1 MLAQKLCQLC
11 GTFNCERFWKIPC
24 ATCVENLKKTRSMVF
39 GSARTFTTS
48 GFSGIRWDYPSI
60 GSFSDLVSLVG
71 QWHRNLELFAM
82 VAWFIWY
89 RHNKLWH
96 NLKNQ
101 VFPPQKIFDAACNL
115 LTEFQTKTPSIHK
128 QPRPDFIEW
137 KSPAP
142 DEFKTWFFFQRFLFR
157 RNPSA

>member
-101 VFPPQKIFDAACNL
+101 VFPTRRYSTQLAISSQNFRLKLHTFISSQDLIVSSGNL
-115 LTEFQTKTPSIHK
+115 QHLMSSRQIMMFCWH
-128 QPRPDFIEW
+128 
-137 KSPAP
+137 
-142 DEFKTWFFFQRFLFR
+142 
-157 RNPSA
+157 

>member
-101 VFPPQKIFDAACNL
+101 VFPPPRRY
-115 LTEFQTKTPSIHK
+115 LTQLAISSQNFRVKLHP
-128 QPRPDFIEW
+128 FIGSQDLILSSGQGRSHIVAW
-137 KSPAP
+137 GGRGPCKN
-142 DEFKTWFFFQRFLFR
+142 FFF
-157 RNPSA
+157 SH